1 MPKLIL
7 IANDADS
14 RDTSKPFSEREFGG
28 LRARIEREQV
38 THMPRI
44 LIIDDDKVMR
54 NLLRIGLEDIYQIL
68 ETGDPEQA
76 IALALQHKPDAVLLD
91 LMMPNFSGFEVCQAL
106 TDLSYTQQIPIFIVS
121 GEIATKYKV
130 FCQNLGA
137 AGYFEKPVDFNHL
150 RGCLAAVLLDKKA
163 EHRAETRIRLNVILK
178 LQGTDKHGTSFELFT
193 TTENVSANGFFCGC
207 AAALEKDVT
216 LDVFLPHEGQQH
228 YAGTARVVRT
238 ESGDTPCPRYGFR
251 FVKKPAEWILQ

>member
-150 RGCLAAVLLDKKA
+150 RACLAAVLRDKKV
-163 EHRAETRIRLNVILK
+163 EHRTEARVRLNVILK
-178 LQGTDKHGTSFELFT
+178 LRGKDNNGIPFELLT

-207 AAALEKDVT
+207 TAALEKDAI
-216 LDVFLPHEGQQH
+216 LDVFLCHEGENS
-228 YAGTARVVRT
+228 AGKAGVVRN
-238 ESGDTPCPRYGFR
+238 
-251 FVKKPAEWILQ
+251 K